1 MQSWLCI
8 VWTILADFG
17 SLGTLLTPGT
27 IDEAAQADQ
36 GLMATI

>member
-17 SLGTLLTPGT
+17 SLGTLLPGT